1 MVRLLAVAA
10 LSSAP
15 KDAGGDTGATEKLS
29 LCHAILE

>member
-15 KDAGGDTGATEKLS
+15 KDAVIDGATEKLS

>member
-15 KDAGGDTGATEKLS
+15 KAAGGDTGATEKLT
-29 LCHAILE
+29 LRYAILK